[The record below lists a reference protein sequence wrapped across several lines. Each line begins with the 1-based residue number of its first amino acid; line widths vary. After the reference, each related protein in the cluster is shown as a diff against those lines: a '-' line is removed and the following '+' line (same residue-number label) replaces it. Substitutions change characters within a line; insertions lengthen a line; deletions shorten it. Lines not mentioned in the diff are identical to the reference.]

1 MNRDELY
8 RTARDVSLQAN
19 QPDNAKE
26 IDRYVLQLAARGDVE
41 TLSKMVMDGYDHI
54 LDVTDGDVPIEQVAR
69 AKGHSEVVNLL
80 ESIRD
85 FEVNKYS
92 NF

>member
-1 MNRDELY
+1 
-8 RTARDVSLQAN
+8 
-19 QPDNAKE
+19 
-26 IDRYVLQLAARGDVE
+26 
-41 TLSKMVMDGYDHI
+41 MDGYDHI

-92 NF
+92 NFLYYF